1 MYAKVIVVLVV
12 CISMFYPV
20 YAEIERC
27 SKCGTVLMKGTYHS
41 CSARGLNKVNK
52 ERRMAERRAARVTIK
67 QKEADK
73 EVKEEVKSPK
83 SNLPEFKFKKNYRR
97 SYVRYDVIGVCID
110 PTKNKPQLVCKN
122 QSSKEDELFDI
133 DEFDVANYYSNN
145 VARIPVLG
153 VKGVR
158 PNTTIE
164 DETQRIAVERLKQA
178 RDNARQK
185 LKEEQ
190 ANQREKL
197 KEELEQARKNYREY
211 RTPLKCLAAQA
222 LFPDGTRMLRRWKKK
237 EGEELEGAWVGNY
250 DQFNI
255 KGIVILDNENKKL
268 HKWPLQMLCDED
280 LDYVRREPEDSG
292 VPRPELRTISIPK
305 QSPLYERFK
314 SATGVNI
321 KNIEGVEFA
330 KGYIQLYPAGQIC
343 ELPIECK
350 ESYGAT
356 QDDAA
361 KGPVFLLE
369 KRYVEIAEEKKR
381 AEIAAAEAAAAKAT
395 EKKRAEIAAAEA
407 AAAREEERKR
417 AEMELAERLRKI
429 ERERPYREEYKRI
442 CSSLNVAIGSME
454 LCNPEK
460 HCDVHKWKE
469 QYATEEQR
477 AAYANNYMKAIELLD
492 KGLMKCTCSDKYW
505 RDKYNEVWKKMREA
519 SEQKNRLIIEHP
531 DIDFTR

>member
-41 CSARGLNKVNK
+41 CSARSLNKVNK
-52 ERRMAERRAARVTIK
+52 ERRRAERRASRMTIK

-350 ESYGAT
+350 ESYCAT

-369 KRYVEIAEEKKR
+369 KRYVEIAE
-381 AEIAAAEAAAAKAT
+381 

-442 CSSLNVAIGSME
+442 CKSLNAAIEEMDFCDPGR
-454 LCNPEK
+454 
-460 HCDVHKWKE
+460 HCAVHKWKE
-469 QYATEEQR
+469 RYAPKFKGDAYTEEQK
-477 AAYANNYMKAIELLD
+477 ALYANNYMRAIELLD
-492 KGLMKCTCSDKYW
+492 KGLMKCTCLDKHW
-505 RDKYNEVWKKMREA
+505 NDKFNEARDKMREA
-519 SEQKNRLIIEHP
+519 IEQKDKLVNEHR
-531 DIDFTR
+531 DIDFTRDN